1 MRPRLLFLATT
12 PEVSRAISAMLESND
27 FHITPSDD
35 PHHAAR
41 LLAGDH
47 FDLLI
52 VEVKATRGDHGLG
65 FLRHVHGTA
74 PQFGPRIVVISGDPT
89 QHVRRELD
97 AIGICDVVLKP
108 VHEDEILAAVIE
120 CLDRSPA
127 TVN

>member
-1 MRPRLLFLATT
+1 MRPRLLFLAPT
-12 PEVSRAISAMLESND
+12 PEVSHAIAAMLESND
-27 FHITPSDD
+27 FQVVRSDD
-35 PHHAAR
+35 SRDAATR
-41 LLAGDH
+41 LASEH

-52 VEVKATRGDHGLG
+52 VEVKASEKDHGLS

-74 PQFGPRIVVISGDPT
+74 PHLGPRIVVISGDPT

-120 CLDRSPA
+120 CLDRTST
-127 TVN
+127 TVH